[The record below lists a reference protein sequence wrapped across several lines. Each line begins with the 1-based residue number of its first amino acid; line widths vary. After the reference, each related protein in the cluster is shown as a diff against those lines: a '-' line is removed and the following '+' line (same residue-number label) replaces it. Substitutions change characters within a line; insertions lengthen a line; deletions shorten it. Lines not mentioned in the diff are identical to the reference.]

1 MFFSENLLYFSV
13 FGEKYVY
20 FVYLYLW
27 EGLKRATQM
36 RQSRLEESSDEKE
49 DRLKK
54 SSIEYNISVSKLI
67 NRVLLD
73 KLKCG
78 FIIIVFFN
86 YQ

>member
-1 MFFSENLLYFSV
+1 
-13 FGEKYVY
+13 
-20 FVYLYLW
+20 
-27 EGLKRATQM
+27 M